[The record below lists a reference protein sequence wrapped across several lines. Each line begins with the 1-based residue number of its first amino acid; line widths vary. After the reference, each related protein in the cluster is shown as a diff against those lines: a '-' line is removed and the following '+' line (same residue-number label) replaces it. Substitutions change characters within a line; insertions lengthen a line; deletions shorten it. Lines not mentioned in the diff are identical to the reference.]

1 LPILLRHA
9 YLHYCTRCIVNL
21 LGQANTVENAR
32 QDLAS
37 ALAELEDFALENT
50 SLFFNSVDKKEME
63 KLMAETGYKENKE
76 EGRKLFVAVKSYA
89 TDFDIIAVGV
99 AKSK

>member
-1 LPILLRHA
+1 M
-9 YLHYCTRCIVNL
+9 
-21 LGQANTVENAR
+21 
-32 QDLAS
+32 
-37 ALAELEDFALENT
+37 
-50 SLFFNSVDKKEME
+50 FFNSVDKKEME